1 MVLPTTGVAGVGSA
15 LAHAAEAAAA
25 AAEAGGG
32 NGRTYRLHQKTRSKA
47 NPGGDVTRNRI
58 ILGDD

>member
-25 AAEAGGG
+25 AAEAGAGMGG
-32 NGRTYRLHQKTRSKA
+32 LIGFTKNKKQSKSWW
-47 NPGGDVTRNRI
+47 
-58 ILGDD
+58 

>member
-25 AAEAGGG
+25 AAEAGAGMGG
-32 NGRTYRLHQKTRSKA
+32 LIGFTKNKKQSKLYLLMGRKQPTYL
-47 NPGGDVTRNRI
+47 
-58 ILGDD
+58 